1 MNESGCKSNKIW
13 LGKAIELYNRSMKS
27 WVQGNYIEMYS
38 TRNEGESV
46 VAERFIRTLKN
57 KIYKYMSSISEN
69 VYIDKLDNIFNKYN
83 NTYHRTI
90 KVKPVDVKSSTYIDF
105 GIENNEKD
113 PKFKIGD
120 HVRISQYK
128 NIFAKGY
135 TPNWSELVF
144 VIKNV
149 KNNVPWKY
157 AISDFNMSNG
167 KVIIIHL
174 MVGLKKILLH
184 KMSYFREPFTNR
196 KNKIK
201 VGLNLSGYVIKSD
214 LKNATGVDTLKFAK
228 EEDQILINKILVN

>member
-1 MNESGCKSNKIW
+1 M
-13 LGKAIELYNRSMKS
+13 
-27 WVQGNYIEMYS
+27 
-38 TRNEGESV
+38 
-46 VAERFIRTLKN
+46 
-57 KIYKYMSSISEN
+57 
-69 VYIDKLDNIFNKYN
+69 
-83 NTYHRTI
+83 
-90 KVKPVDVKSSTYIDF
+90 KPVYVKSSTYIDF

-149 KNNVPWKY
+149 KNTVPWKY
-157 AISDFNMSNG
+157 AISDFNMSNE

-228 EEDQILINKILVN
+228 EEDQILIRYW